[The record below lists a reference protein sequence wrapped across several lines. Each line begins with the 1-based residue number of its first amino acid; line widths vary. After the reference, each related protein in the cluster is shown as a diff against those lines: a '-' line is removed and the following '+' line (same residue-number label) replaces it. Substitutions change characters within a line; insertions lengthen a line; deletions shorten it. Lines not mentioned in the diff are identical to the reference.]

1 MLMGYDKIIQPHYFK
16 VRRVSLDKIL
26 QDTKSLKMAT
36 SFHTYKILGRPC
48 RRKGPPQ
55 ICRLNH
61 LRRRLGTGPLAD
73 ASLVV
78 CRNPLTTDL
87 NFSKKNED
95 DNRHYLDQWEMSG
108 RSIKTDHTFAANTDG
123 SALVIAFCSINHL
136 RGKAHV
142 EASVLR
148 TTQQFALVAA

>member
-36 SFHTYKILGRPC
+36 S
-48 RRKGPPQ
+48 
-55 ICRLNH
+55 LNH